1 MKKRIFPIMIIL
13 LVAAI
18 VIVGGLA
25 CVKAVY
31 PRKYAEY
38 VTKYSAEY
46 GLSQSLVYAVIKCES
61 GFDPKAKSS
70 VPAIGL
76 MQITSDTFDWAKTK
90 AGDTRE
96 HVFEDLYQPELNIE
110 YGCRILS
117 YLKDEFSHQD
127 VIISAYHAGWGT
139 AKKWLS
145 DPELGD
151 KGEIDIEKIPYSTT
165 KAYARRVNRV
175 QKIYEWV
182 YTPIDSQIFEPIV
195 VEASLVWEIASS
207 VEVSGPYADVVNEYI
222 RLVESKGQYSEEFEY
237 ALDYGYSLNEI
248 GYALYDINKDG
259 TNELIIFSGYES
271 NIVGIYGLKGGVP
284 ITLFEYGGNVVSL
297 RLYEDENGKPIIS
310 YSYSRMDASRFSFHT
325 IDESGDVKVL
335 ETLRYNSQ
343 YDDEKFTLEKDGV
356 ETEITH
362 NEFIRIL
369 EKNGYD
375 ELNTN
380 FFNLDFKPLLEYGE

>member
-1 MKKRIFPIMIIL
+1 MIIL

-25 CVKAVY
+25 CVKFVY

-96 HVFEDLYQPELNIE
+96 HVFEDLYEPELNIE

-151 KGEIDIEKIPYSTT
+151 KGEIDVEKIPYSST
-165 KAYARRVNRV
+165 KAYAQRVNRV

-182 YTPIDSQIFEPIV
+182 YGEIPYSAAEED
-195 VEASLVWEIASS
+195 EANIIEWEIVSS
-207 VEVSGPYADVVNEYI
+207 VKLKGPYADVVNEYV

-248 GYALYDINKDG
+248 EYALYDINKDG
-259 TNELIIFSGYES
+259 ADELIVSSHGCEDIG
-271 NIVGIYGLKGGVP
+271 GIYGLKNGTPV
-284 ITLFEYGGNVVSL
+284 TLFEYYHINKHL
-297 RLYEDENGKPIIS
+297 RLLEDSDGNPVISYFDGWSNGNQTSFHMIDENG
-310 YSYSRMDASRFSFHT
+310 DA
-325 IDESGDVKVL
+325 ELL
-335 ETLRYNSQ
+335 ETLHWEYN
-343 YDDEKFTLEKDGV
+343 DDNPKYALEKDGMK
-356 ETEITH
+356 TEIS
-362 NEFIRIL
+362 EDELIKIIR
-369 EKNGYD
+369 KNGYA
-375 ELNTN
+375 EGGMK
-380 FFNLDFKPLLEYGE
+380 FFNLDFKPITEYGE